1 MFESEQAEVFV
12 IHLQHMQ
19 KALKQMNLRLDNV
32 VWDISVQTGMRIIKA
47 TLGGERDAEK
57 LGKIWRWSISGPRP
71 SGSHSALHHAGHS
84 TGEAATRKDTA
95 VDHLSRVSSLLLQSM
110 PRFWLGLALIL
121 IFALWLQGLLPSYG
135 SGSLRVCGD
144 FCGHQFPGGCTLYRC
159 GPARASVV
167 SSVCFHGGA

>member
-1 MFESEQAEVFV
+1 
-12 IHLQHMQ
+12 
-19 KALKQMNLRLDNV
+19 MNLRLDNV
-32 VWDISVQTGMRIIKA
+32 VWDISGQTGMRIIKA

-71 SGSHSALHHAGHS
+71 SSWRWQPFCSPPRRPFRWGG
-84 TGEAATRKDTA
+84 AATRKDTA
-95 VDHLSRVSSLLLQSM
+95 VDHLSRVSSLLLQSR
-110 PRFWLGLALIL
+110 PSFWLGLALIL

-135 SGSLRVCGD
+135 SGSLRVYGD

-167 SSVCFHGGA
+167 SSVYFHGGA